1 MEIFK
6 GRGTIRR
13 IMTTGRGN
21 LVLIPD
27 TLLALV
33 LTSLCTA
40 ITGYGSL
47 QDGLLF
53 HYADNNAVLQ
63 FWTWMYCLPLA
74 FRRRLPRA
82 SAIAFVLL
90 CLIQLVFGP
99 ALVFSNCFALI
110 HVYTVIV
117 YGERDAIRAFIV
129 IAAGMTLVAAGVNAG
144 VQDFGPLTIPVSER
158 HEIGF
163 YDCVASGV
171 MDLDFCNQTLRTD
184 FLLTLMMIA
193 APLAAV
199 IVMGYWQRAKTQ
211 TVRMM
216 QERNAALESRREEEA
231 HIAALAERARIA
243 RDMHDVVAHT
253 LSIII
258 VQADGGRFAG
268 ANDPVLARSTMETI
282 RHESVRAL
290 GDMKRLLGIFG
301 AHTGDVVSP
310 ISSISP
316 IGGDDGTD
324 TNSFAH
330 APGYADI
337 AGLVRQ
343 ADAASTDVRITHT
356 VLGTPNP
363 DRLSTL
369 AASTA
374 YRVVQEALTNVRKYA
389 GTNVHVSVEE
399 RWSED
404 GLMIRVSDD
413 GRGLTSADDGHKP
426 GYGLIG
432 MRERL
437 DSLGGS
443 CSAGPRLGGGFEV
456 TTFIP
461 FPGGDRSGVPAS
473 SAQSMPITQSTSS
486 VQSAVG
492 AVPTPTDGQEPVSS
506 SPAPTTEP
514 VSTSVTGQSN
524 QNDDSTGIA
533 SGLKQAL
540 LEHHRSFIRSV
551 KQLGALPDSPERSR
565 LNVIERLSQWTERHY
580 LIMDTLYVVLI
591 LVLFGAPTNEASS
604 STDGSIAVYYGSPAL
619 LGWSWSNII
628 VTVPLIWRRRF
639 PQASAAVFAVLT
651 ILQLLFLPWITVAG
665 LVSVYS
671 VYSVTLYGP
680 RTARRWVIPTIGIG
694 SVLFAVKVMVSV
706 AYGINTIFR
715 AITMLAGEWPAG
727 FIEPSTMSLPSVLW
741 AVAIYTVATFITL
754 MGAMAAG
761 MWSRSRGSNLL
772 VLQAREEALRA
783 EERKQK
789 ILAAN
794 MERDR
799 ISANIQTDVTD
810 TLLGVIGKTDAGLRT
825 IDSGNADADS
835 IAAAFEG
842 IATEGR
848 AALKRMRQLLGVLRE
863 TGFSDETPR
872 KDQMRLVPAVSLD
885 EQLELKQ

>member
-6 GRGTIRR
+6 GRGAIRR

-99 ALVFSNCFALI
+99 ALVFSNYFALI

-129 IAAGMTLVAAGVNAG
+129 IAAGMTLVAAGINAG
-144 VQDFGPLTIPVSER
+144 VQDFGPLTIPVGER

-163 YDCVASGV
+163 YDCVESGV
-171 MDLDFCNQTLRTD
+171 VDLDSCNQTLRTD

-216 QERNAALESRREEEA
+216 QERNAALESRREEES

-268 ANDPVLARSTMETI
+268 ANDPALARSTMETI

-301 AHTGDVVSP
+301 AHTGDGISP
-310 ISSISP
+310 ISPISP
-316 IGGDDGTD
+316 IGGDAGTD
-324 TNSFAH
+324 TNSYAH

-356 VLGTPNP
+356 VLGTPDP

-369 AASTA
+369 AASAA

-404 GLMIRVSDD
+404 GLLIRVSDD

-456 TTFIP
+456 TAFIP
-461 FPGGDRSGVPAS
+461 FPGGDRSGLPA
-473 SAQSMPITQSTSS
+473 MS

-492 AVPTPTDGQEPVSS
+492 AAPTPTDGQEPVSS
-506 SPAPTTEP
+506 GPAPTTEP
-514 VSTSVTGQSN
+514 VSTSVTDQSN

-533 SGLKQAL
+533 SGLKQTL
-540 LEHHRSFIRSV
+540 LEHYRSFIRSV

-591 LVLFGAPTNEASS
+591 LVLFGAPTNEAPSS
-604 STDGSIAVYYGSPAL
+604 YTDGSIAVYYGSPAL

-694 SVLFAVKVMVSV
+694 SVLFAVKVMVSA
-706 AYGINTIFR
+706 AYGIDTIFR
-715 AITMLAGEWPAG
+715 TITILAGGWPNE
-727 FIEPSTMSLPSVLW
+727 FIESSTMSLPSVLW
-741 AVAIYTVATFITL
+741 AVAIYVVATFVTL

-783 EERKQK
+783 EEHKQK

-848 AALKRMRQLLGVLRE
+848 AALNRMRQLLGVLRE

-872 KDQMRLVPAVSLD
+872 KDQMRLAPAVSLD

>member
-1 MEIFK
+1 MEMFK
-6 GRGTIRR
+6 DRGTIRR
-13 IMTTGRGN
+13 IKTTRQGN

-33 LTSLCTA
+33 LTSLCTVS
-40 ITGYGSL
+40 TGYGSL

-53 HYADNNAVLQ
+53 HYADNGAMLQ
-63 FWTWMYCLPLA
+63 FWTWIYCLPLA

-82 SAIAFVLL
+82 SAIVFVLF
-90 CLIQLVFGP
+90 CLIQLLFGP

-117 YGERDAIRAFIV
+117 YGEREAIRAFIV
-129 IAAGMTLVAAGVNAG
+129 IAVGMTLVAAGVNAG
-144 VQDFGPLTIPVSER
+144 VQGFGPLTIPLGER
-158 HEIGF
+158 SEIGF
-163 YDCVASGV
+163 YDCVTSGAV
-171 MDLDFCNQTLRTD
+171 NLDFCNQTLRTD

-216 QERNAALESRREEEA
+216 QERNAALESRREEESR
-231 HIAALAERARIA
+231 IAALAERARIA

-268 ANDPVLARSTMETI
+268 ANDPALARSTMETI

-301 AHTGDVVSP
+301 AHTGDGISP
-310 ISSISP
+310 ISP
-316 IGGDDGTD
+316 IGGDAGTD

-356 VLGTPNP
+356 VQGSPDP

-369 AASTA
+369 AASAA

-404 GLMIRVSDD
+404 GLLIRVSDD
-413 GRGLTSADDGHKP
+413 GRGLTSANDGHRP

-456 TTFIP
+456 TAFIP
-461 FPGGDRSGVPAS
+461 FPDGDRSGVPAV
-473 SAQSMPITQSTSS
+473 SAQSTSS

-492 AVPTPTDGQEPVSS
+492 AAPTPTDGQEPVSS
-506 SPAPTTEP
+506 GPAPTTEP
-514 VSTSVTGQSN
+514 VSTPIPGQSDR
-524 QNDDSTGIA
+524 NDTTAGTT
-533 SGLKQAL
+533 SGLKQVL
-540 LEHHRSFIRSV
+540 LEHYRSFMRSV
-551 KQLGALPDSPERSR
+551 KQLGTMPDSLERSR

-580 LIMDTLYVVLI
+580 LIMDTLYAVLI
-591 LVLFGAPTNEASS
+591 LVLFGAPTNEATS

-619 LGWSWSNII
+619 LGWSWSSII

-639 PQASAAVFAVLT
+639 PQASAAVFAGLT

-694 SVLFAVKVMVSV
+694 SVLFAIKVMVSV

-715 AITMLAGEWPAG
+715 TITTLAGGWPAG
-727 FIEPSTMSLPSVLW
+727 LIERSTMSLPSVLW
-741 AVAIYTVATFITL
+741 AVAIYTIATFVTL

-825 IDSGNADADS
+825 IDSGNADANS

-842 IATEGR
+842 IAAEGR

-872 KDQMRLVPAVSLD
+872 NDQMRLAPAVSLD